1 MKKFLLAA
9 ALALV
14 PALFFTGKAM
24 AQTKQYGTEVCV
36 NASLADEAKRLFPNA
51 TLHVL
56 PDFSD
61 SRMNGWRIV
70 SGNVRADG
78 RIHTDAEETELRRQ
92 ERSHDTSVGGE

>member
-1 MKKFLLAA
+1 MKKAMLVA
-9 ALALV
+9 ALAILV
-14 PALFFTGKAM
+14 GFTVTGKAT
-24 AQTKQYGTEVCV
+24 AQEVRYGTEVCV

-56 PDFSD
+56 PDFAD

-78 RIHTDAEETELRRQ
+78 RIHADEEEIQLRRR
-92 ERSHDTSVGGE
+92 ELFHRYVIE